1 MSSIKPLDVFIV
13 NIPNRTQE
21 TYKMSNGFEIYV
33 DTRFNE
39 FEHRVNEGTVVATPI
54 KYDTGVEEGDVLYF
68 HHHVV
73 INDGQPMTGEEDT
86 YIVRY
91 DNENTVNSQAIA
103 YKNSSGVKCLSG
115 WTLLEPVEPESVT
128 SDQVLTVDLQEKVYV
143 RGTIAFPFAGM
154 EEMGLKI
161 GDVVGFPPNR
171 DYAVKV
177 EDETYFRVRSEDLLY
192 KLSDEN

>member
-13 NIPNRTQE
+13 NIPNKTKE

-73 INDGQPMTGEEDT
+73 INDGQPMTGEKDT
-86 YIVRY
+86 YVVRY
-91 DNENTVNSQAIA
+91 DDKNTVNSQVIG
-103 YKNSSGVKCLSG
+103 YKHKGEVRGLSG
-115 WTLLEPVEPESVT
+115 WSLLEPVEPDSVT
-128 SDQVLTVDLQEKVYV
+128 SDQVLTVDLQEKVYL
-143 RGTIAFPFAGM
+143 RGTVAFPFEGM
-154 EEMGLKI
+154 GELGLKI

-177 EDETYFRVRSEDLLY
+177 DGRTYFRVRSEDLLY